1 MEEQAKKNFIIN
13 TCFFL
18 IWAGMI
24 FVAGKFLLGSLF
36 PFVIAFCV
44 ASVMQKPAGFISG
57 KIHINKG
64 LCAALLSTALYIA
77 LAGITVFLIFKIFS
91 FAGQGI
97 SYITDFGNTFGNVLN
112 RSKGEIDRILKG
124 ISPNFKATGETL
136 IDEAVKSISQKLTV
150 FLTDTASF
158 IVKSAP
164 LFLFNSIVALAATCY
179 IAKDFDAL
187 SRFVKGL
194 LKKETTVKIKE
205 IKGILKTEVL
215 KMLRGYFVLALITLG
230 ELFAGLMILGV
241 KNAFL
246 ISLVTA
252 VIDILPVLGV
262 GAVLLPWGILSL
274 MSGNAFLGGGILVL
288 YAIITV
294 ARNFLESKIVG
305 NRMGINPLFILLAM
319 FLGLKI
325 IGAAGIIILPVTLI
339 VVVKYYKNE
348 MEKDTSR

>member
-13 TCFFL
+13 TFFVL
-18 IWAGMI
+18 LWSGII
-24 FVAGKFLLGSLF
+24 FVAGKFLLGYLF
-36 PFVIAFCV
+36 PFVIAFVV
-44 ASVMQKPAGFISG
+44 AWIMQRPAELISD
-57 KIHINKG
+57 KIHTKKG
-64 LCAALLSTALYIA
+64 ICALLLSAVLYIT

-97 SYITDFGNTFGNVLN
+97 SYITDFGNILGTALN
-112 RSKGEIDRILKG
+112 RSKCEIDKVLKNV
-124 ISPNFKATGETL
+124 SPDFKATGETL
-136 IDEAVKSISQKLTV
+136 IDEAVKGITQKLTSL
-150 FLTDTASF
+150 LTDTASF
-158 IVKSAP
+158 VVRKTPSFIFS
-164 LFLFNSIVALAATCY
+164 SIVAFAATCY

-205 IKGILKTEVL
+205 IKDILKTSVL
-215 KMLRGYFVLALITLG
+215 KMLRGYFVLVLITLG
-230 ELFAGLMILGV
+230 ELFAGLLILGV

-262 GAVLLPWGILSL
+262 GAVLLPWGILCL
-274 MSGNAFLGGGILVL
+274 LSGKVFLGWGLLIL
-288 YAIITV
+288 YAVIV
-294 ARNFLESKIVG
+294 LARNFLEPKIVG

-319 FLGLKI
+319 FLGLKLL
-325 IGAAGIIILPVTLI
+325 GAAGLIILPVTLI

-348 MEKDTSR
+348 MEKNTSR

>member
-13 TCFFL
+13 TCVFL
-18 IWAGMI
+18 IWSGII
-24 FVAGKFLLGSLF
+24 FFAGKFLLGSLF

-44 ASVMQKPAGFISG
+44 AYIMQRPASFISG
-57 KIHINKG
+57 KIHIKKG
-64 LCAALLSTALYIA
+64 LCALLLSTALYIA
-77 LAGITVFLIFKIFS
+77 LAGITVFFVFKIFS

-97 SYITDFGNTFGNVLN
+97 SYITDFGNTLGTVLN
-112 RSKGEIDRILKG
+112 RWEDEIDRILKG
-124 ISPNFKATGETL
+124 ISPDFNATGEVL
-136 IDEAVKSISQKLTV
+136 IDEAVKGISQKLTA
-150 FLTDTASF
+150 FLTNMASS
-158 IVKSAP
+158 IVKSTP
-164 LFLFNSIVALAATCY
+164 SFLFSSIVALAATCY
-179 IAKDFDAL
+179 IAKDFDPL

-194 LKKETTVKIKE
+194 LKKETIVKIKA
-205 IKGILKTEVL
+205 IKSILKTEVL
-215 KMLRGYFVLALITLG
+215 KMLGGYFVLALITLG

-262 GAVLLPWGILSL
+262 GAVLLPWGILSIV
-274 MSGNAFLGGGILVL
+274 SGNIFLGGGILVL
-288 YAIITV
+288 YGIITL
-294 ARNFLESKIVG
+294 ARNFLEPKIVG
-305 NRMGINPLFILLAM
+305 NRTGINPLFILLAM
-319 FLGLKI
+319 FLGLKL